1 MQKRRIVIVDDHPI
15 VRQGLSQLVN
25 QEEDLLVCGEAADVD
40 TAKGVIGE
48 IAPDLVLLDISLRN
62 SNGLD
67 LIKFIRTHFP
77 RIFVLILSLHDAS
90 TYADRVLQSGARGFI
105 SKAEAVENVVVAIR
119 EVLAGGIY
127 VSPPARFTA
136 GGANGEE
143 DDLRRAR
150 RRASIR
156 LLTDREL
163 ELFQLVGN
171 GMNNAAIAA
180 SMKLSVKTVET
191 YKAHI
196 KRKLGLADG
205 TELIE
210 QAVKWNIGNL
220 S

>member
-1 MQKRRIVIVDDHPI
+1 MIVDDHPI
-15 VRQGLSQLVN
+15 VRQGLGQLIN
-25 QEEDLLVCGEAADVD
+25 QEEDLLVCGEAAEVD
-40 TAKGVIGE
+40 EAKE
-48 IAPDLVLLDISLRN
+48 LIASTRPHLVLLDISLKN
-62 SNGLD
+62 SNGID
-67 LIKFIRTHFP
+67 LIKFIRSRHP
-77 RIFVLILSLHDAS
+77 EVFVLILSLHDA
-90 TYADRVLQSGARGFI
+90 TAYADRVLQSGARGFV

-119 EVLAGGIY
+119 EVLSGGIY
-127 VSPPARFTA
+127 VSPPSRFSVDEK
-136 GGANGEE
+136 GG
-143 DDLRRAR
+143 DDDELRRAR

-180 SMKLSVKTVET
+180 AMKLSVKTIET

-196 KRKLGLADG
+196 KRKLGLNDG

-220 S
+220 T

>member
-1 MQKRRIVIVDDHPI
+1 MIIDDHPI
-15 VRQGLSQLVN
+15 VRQGLSRLID
-25 QEEDLLVCGEAADVD
+25 QEDDLQVCGEASEVD
-40 TAKGVIGE
+40 EAKE
-48 IAPDLVLLDISLRN
+48 ILSSAVPDLVLLDLSLKN
-62 SNGLD
+62 SNGMD
-67 LIKFIRTHFP
+67 LIKHIRSAYP
-77 RIFVLILSLHDAS
+77 EVYVLVLSLHDAS
-90 TYADRVLQSGARGFI
+90 AYADRVLQSGARGFV

-119 EVLAGGIY
+119 EVLSGGIY
-127 VSPPARFTA
+127 VSPPVRWLA
-136 GGANGEE
+136 GKRGDSD
-143 DDLRRAR
+143 DDLRGAR

-171 GMNNAAIAA
+171 GMNNAAIAQ
-180 SMKLSVKTVET
+180 SMKISIKTVET

-196 KRKLGLADG
+196 KRKLELNDG